1 MKSSS
6 VKLYFL
12 DVKYSPGGQ
21 VFVVLEDLL
30 TQFVDQLVETQ
41 VDLHNKQWSKGSEV
55 YSMLYTWSR
64 RTKVPH
70 ISGAL
75 NEVNSGASNTLS

>member
-41 VDLHNKQWSKGSEV
+41 VDLHNKQWSKGSEEE
-55 YSMLYTWSR
+55 YTACCTR
-64 RTKVPH
+64 GVEEQKYH
-70 ISGAL
+70 IFQGH
-75 NEVNSGASNTLS
+75 

>member
-41 VDLHNKQWSKGSEV
+41 VDLHNKQWSKGVRCTACCTRGVEEQK
-55 YSMLYTWSR
+55 Y
-64 RTKVPH
+64 H
-70 ISGAL
+70 IFQGH
-75 NEVNSGASNTLS
+75 